1 MNNTTTTTTTNTGTP
16 LFRQQ
21 LTMLLLFL
29 CICCVFAVYKLT
41 NTIDYSQKSTAT
53 AMVTSVLTL
62 SLYRITFTDE
72 KTNQTFSS
80 LLNTPGTSLL
90 DTGDTLD
97 VFYDNNDPENTV
109 TLVQPIQNV
118 YVLFVTGL
126 LSICIFLMSVYLFFM
141 YVGKIQC

>member
-1 MNNTTTTTTTNTGTP
+1 MNNTRTTTNTCTP

-29 CICCVFAVYKLT
+29 CMCCVFAVYKLT

-53 AMVTSVLTL
+53 ATVTSVLTL

-126 LSICIFLMSVYLFFM
+126 LSIFIFLMSVYLFFM